1 MKKTYFVPTTDVV
14 ALNAQHMMAASD
26 PKVTVDSSRNVNAD
40 AVETRQHH
48 GFGGGLWE
56 DMK

>member
-26 PKVTVDSSRNVNAD
+26 PKVTIDSSRNVDAH

-48 GFGGGLWE
+48 GIGSGLWE

>member
-1 MKKTYFVPTTDVV
+1 MKKTYIVPTTDVV

-48 GFGGGLWE
+48 GIGGGLWE